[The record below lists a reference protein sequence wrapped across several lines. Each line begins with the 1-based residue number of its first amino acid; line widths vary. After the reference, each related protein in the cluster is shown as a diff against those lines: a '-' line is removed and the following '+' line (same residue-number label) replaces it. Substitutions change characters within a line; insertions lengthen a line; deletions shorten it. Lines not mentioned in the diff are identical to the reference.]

1 MDIDL
6 SDCVDKYLKS
16 ISSIRDTISQIFEMR
31 LNPQTP
37 QDIFTMNQNNIIDW
51 SKQNI
56 KLISEYGL
64 NFYDFTITNNN
75 NQHILIYFNSNNN
88 KFYRFDKGHF
98 NLYMTIDNI
107 YYVCNIKNYDFEEN
121 NFKLECKD
129 FLTNKIDIIILNS
142 NEFIEKLSDL
152 DAYIIDLLNIFL

>member
-6 SDCVDKYLKS
+6 SDCVDKYLES
-16 ISSIRDTISQIFEMR
+16 IDCIRDTISQIFEMR
-31 LNPQTP
+31 LNPQIS
-37 QDIFTMNQNNIIDW
+37 QDIFSMNKNNIIDW
-51 SKQNI
+51 SKKNI

-64 NFYDFTITNNN
+64 NFYDFKIKNNN
-75 NQHILIYFNSNNN
+75 RDVIIYFNSNNN

-107 YYVCNIKNYDFEEN
+107 YYVCNIKYYDFEEN
-121 NFKLECKD
+121 SFELECKNY
-129 FLTNKIDIIILNS
+129 LTNKIDIIILS
-142 NEFIEKLSDL
+142 STEFIEKLSNL